1 MENEAGAL
9 TVAPVGGAMGIGDAA
24 AACSRDAQGAARPP
38 KPRDAQRAS
47 PRSRMNAV
55 TRLEMG
61 HCDALLERAGGD
73 LDRALEHFFE
83 PSEYPSGPDV
93 GGAATSGASSAV
105 DGAAGATAP
114 SVEAEGAGDQNV
126 QPARQRC
133 VDNSAL
139 AAANAAAAGPREV
152 PTTNPSLSI
161 AAIKQGNEWKFKSP
175 SGNVHVTVARRNDV
189 QLGDTGQAVTL
200 VVSEPR
206 SLSCAAKATDESL
219 KPLVLSFATADLA
232 LE

>member
-1 MENEAGAL
+1 
-9 TVAPVGGAMGIGDAA
+9 VRPV
-24 AACSRDAQGAARPP
+24 
-38 KPRDAQRAS
+38 
-47 PRSRMNAV
+47 
-55 TRLEMG
+55 
-61 HCDALLERAGGD
+61 
-73 LDRALEHFFE
+73 
-83 PSEYPSGPDV
+83 
-93 GGAATSGASSAV
+93 
-105 DGAAGATAP
+105 
-114 SVEAEGAGDQNV
+114 
-126 QPARQRC
+126 RQRC

-139 AAANAAAAGPREV
+139 AAANAAAAWPREV

-161 AAIKQGNEWKFKSP
+161 AAIKQGNEWKFKSTSKFKSP

>member
-38 KPRDAQRAS
+38 KPRDAQRTS
-47 PRSRMNAV
+47 PRSRLNEV
-55 TRLEMG
+55 TGLGGG

-73 LDRALEHFFE
+73 LHRALDHFFD
-83 PSEYPSGPDV
+83 PSDPDV

-114 SVEAEGAGDQNV
+114 SVEADGAGDQNV
-126 QPARQRC
+126 RPVRQRC